1 MATLTVLVMA
11 ASTLVVGAA
20 PTAVTLIAAA
30 PQPCPA
36 GFQCFQ
42 DGASFAA
49 ALDKGTSTRLALLC
63 TAAKRCTIS
72 NVRLIVD
79 FNVELQMTYV
89 DLKDHD
95 SMSTGALMFI
105 SGNAQRG
112 GSVIGT
118 QLSFSGGSAAY
129 GGAVGIDHHGNF
141 TCTDCAFRNNSA
153 FTYGGGGAI
162 QNVVGIINL
171 IRPTFSDNTV
181 DNTAAGPNAISGLC
195 TCTGAGCLS
204 SCVDPNTREG
214 AFYIKLRTA
223 NVGGPVDL
231 ICTAESRC
239 AISGLQLYVMQSLA
253 VNMAYVDVMNH
264 SSAETVERVG
274 GLLYVAPGA
283 VVTGTGLTFSA
294 GYGVFGGAV
303 HIEYGGVFSCSDCT
317 FRDNTASSKSGP
329 ISNIHILD
337 LKNPTFIGN
346 SPSVETNCEA
356 ALFEGSE
363 GCTCTGPGCPS
374 CCNSAAPLLV

>member
-36 GFQCFQ
+36 GFQCFE

-72 NVRLIVD
+72 NAMLVVD
-79 FNVELQMTYV
+79 FNVEVQMTYV
-89 DLKDHD
+89 DLKDHEGGL
-95 SMSTGALMFI
+95 MSI
-105 SGNAQRG
+105 SGNAIRA

-118 QLSFSGGSAAY
+118 ELSFSGGSAAT
-129 GGAVGIDHHGNF
+129 GGAVQINHGGNF

-153 FTYGGGGAI
+153 RTYGGGGAI
-162 QNVVGIINL
+162 KIRRGIANL

-204 SCVDPNTREG
+204 SCFDPNTKEG
-214 AFYIKLRTA
+214 AFYMKLRTA
-223 NVGGPVDL
+223 KDGDKLDL

-239 AISGLQLYVMQSLA
+239 AISGLQLYVPMYRT
-253 VNMAYVDVMNH
+253 VNLAYVDVMNH
-264 SSAETVERVG
+264 SAAQTTYRVG
-274 GLLYVAPGA
+274 GLLYIDAGA
-283 VVTGTGLTFSA
+283 HVTGTGLTFSGGSA
-294 GYGVFGGAV
+294 DGVGGAV
-303 HIEYGGVFSCSDCT
+303 FINYGSTFSCSDCT
-317 FRDNTASSKSGP
+317 FRDNTATSNSGP
-329 ISNIHILD
+329 ISNVHKLV
-337 LKNPTFIGN
+337 LKDPTFIGN
-346 SPSVETNCEA
+346 SPSVETNCHA
-356 ALFEGSE
+356 DLLNAGGG
-363 GCTCTGPGCPS
+363 GCTCTGAGCPS
-374 CCNSAAPLLV
+374 CCTSAAPLLV

>member
-1 MATLTVLVMA
+1 MATLTVLVIA

-20 PTAVTLIAAA
+20 PTAVTLIDAA

-36 GFQCFQ
+36 GFQCFE

-72 NVRLIVD
+72 NAMLVVD
-79 FNVELQMTYV
+79 FNVEVQMTYV
-89 DLKDHD
+89 DLKDHEN
-95 SMSTGALMFI
+95 GLMFI
-105 SGNAQRG
+105 SGNAMRA

-118 QLSFSGGSAAY
+118 GLSFSGGSAAT
-129 GGAVGIDHHGNF
+129 GGAVGINYGGNF

-153 FTYGGGGAI
+153 RTYGGGGAI
-162 QNVVGIINL
+162 KIVLGIANL

-204 SCVDPNTREG
+204 SCFDPNTKEG
-214 AFYIKLRTA
+214 AFYMKLRTA
-223 NVGGPVDL
+223 KDGDKLDL

-239 AISGLQLYVMQSLA
+239 AISGLQLYVGGSRK

-264 SSAETVERVG
+264 SAAQTIHRVG
-274 GLLYVAPGA
+274 GLLYIDVGSF
-283 VVTGTGLTFSA
+283 VNGTGLTFSG
-294 GYGVFGGAV
+294 GYADGVGGAV
-303 HIEYGGVFSCSDCT
+303 YIEYDGFFSCSDCT
-317 FRDNTASSKSGP
+317 FRDNTARSDSGP
-329 ISNIHILD
+329 IANGHILA
-337 LKNPTFIGN
+337 LKDPTFIGN
-346 SPSVETNCEA
+346 SPSVETNCHA
-356 ALFEGSE
+356 ALFSGGSA